1 MSAAPGGGEPLHT
14 VQLLG
19 APVLVWERTSIHV
32 AELLREFALVAI
44 GAGDGHV
51 PDALL
56 TLVADMRA
64 RFADVGAAQEAE
76 LEAALTAG
84 ERTHDFVYRVP
95 AAAGEACRV
104 LQDLLDQADEH
115 CARGR
120 ELITLVSPPDQRRFR
135 AWYLQEFGRQIAGE
149 PPRPWDGPTA

>member
-1 MSAAPGGGEPLHT
+1 MSTGPAEGEPLHT
-14 VQLLG
+14 VLLLG
-19 APVLVWERTSIHV
+19 APVRVWERTSIHV

-56 TLVADMRA
+56 QLVADIRG
-64 RFADVGAAQEAE
+64 RFAGIGAAQEAE
-76 LEAALTAG
+76 LEAALSVG
-84 ERTHDFVYRVP
+84 ERTHDFRYRVP
-95 AAAGEACRV
+95 AAVGEACRV
-104 LQDLLDQADEH
+104 LGELLDQADEH
-115 CARGR
+115 CAQGR

-135 AWYLQEFGRQIAGE
+135 DWYLEEFPRQIAGQ